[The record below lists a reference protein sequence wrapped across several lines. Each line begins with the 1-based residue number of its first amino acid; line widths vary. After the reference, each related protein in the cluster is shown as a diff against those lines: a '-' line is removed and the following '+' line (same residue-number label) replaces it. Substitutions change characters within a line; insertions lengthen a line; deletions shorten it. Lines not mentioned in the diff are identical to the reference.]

1 MEIVFDI
8 ETDSLDA
15 NIFWCLVAIDE
26 NNKVYSYTMDN
37 INEGLDLLK
46 RADKL
51 IGHNIIGFDLPVLKK
66 LFNVDLYNP
75 NKVIDTLVLSRL
87 FNPTREG
94 GHSLEKWGYK
104 LGIAKK
110 DKPDF
115 EVFSKEMLD
124 YCIQDVKVNKKL
136 YEQLRKESYM
146 FSKESIL
153 IENEITN
160 ILAEQKRRFRE
171 SNNIQ

>member
-37 INEGLDLLK
+37 IDEGLDLLK

-94 GHSLEKWGYK
+94 GHSLEKMG
-104 LGIAKK
+104 
-110 DKPDF
+110 P
-115 EVFSKEMLD
+115 V
-124 YCIQDVKVNKKL
+124 
-136 YEQLRKESYM
+136 LR
-146 FSKESIL
+146 
-153 IENEITN
+153 ITKT
-160 ILAEQKRRFRE
+160 L
-171 SNNIQ
+171 

>member
-37 INEGLDLLK
+37 IDEGLDLLK
-46 RADKL
+46 SADKL

-75 NKVIDTLVLSRL
+75 NKVVDTLVLSRL

-124 YCIQDVKVNKKL
+124 YCVQDVRVNKKL
-136 YEQLRKESYM
+136 YEQLQKESYM

-160 ILAEQKRRFRE
+160 D
-171 SNNIQ
+171 